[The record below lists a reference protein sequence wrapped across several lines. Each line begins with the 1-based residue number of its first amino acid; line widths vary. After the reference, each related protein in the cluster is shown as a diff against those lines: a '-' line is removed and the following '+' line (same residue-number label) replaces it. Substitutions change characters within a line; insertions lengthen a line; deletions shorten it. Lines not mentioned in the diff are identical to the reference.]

1 MSTDYLRKRII
12 DINHEEIKMKIVLI
26 GLLLL
31 VGLGFGVVIFLP
43 NTVRYSEKIIVNAPI
58 DQVYDNIRFQ
68 ERLMLWSA
76 WPEATGST
84 CSLENADGRV
94 GARTVFFN
102 KGQRFGHQEI
112 IRLDPNSKVSMTLVN
127 SGPLKHTPY
136 LDFDLHAHS
145 KDQTEVTMKFVNTYQ
160 KPFQVPA
167 KLLGIVKWTR
177 DLQIKDLEGL
187 KNYSELQEA
196 V

>member
-1 MSTDYLRKRII
+1 M
-12 DINHEEIKMKIVLI
+12 EIVLI

-31 VGLGFGVVIFLP
+31 ASLVLGVMIFLP

-58 DQVYDNIRFQ
+58 SQVYDNIRLQ

-84 CSLENADGRV
+84 CSLENADGHV

-102 KGQRFGHQEI
+102 KGERFGHQEI
-112 IRLDPNSKVSMTLVN
+112 IALDLNQKVSMTLVN

-136 LDFDLHAHS
+136 LDFHLNAIS
-145 KDQTEVTMKFVNTYQ
+145 KDQTEVTLKFVNTYQ

-167 KLLGIVKWTR
+167 KLLGIVKWTHN
-177 DLQIKDLEGL
+177 LQLKDLEGL

>member
-1 MSTDYLRKRII
+1 MLAL
-12 DINHEEIKMKIVLI
+12 V
-26 GLLLL
+26 LLL
-31 VGLGFGVVIFLP
+31 P
-43 NTVRYSEKIIVNAPI
+43 NVVRYSEKIVVNAPI
-58 DQVYDNIRFQ
+58 AEVYDNIRLQ
-68 ERLMLWSA
+68 ERLMSWSA

-84 CSLENADGRV
+84 CSLENADGTV

-102 KGQRFGHQEI
+102 QGKRFGHQEI
-112 IRLDPNSKVSMTLVN
+112 IDLKPNQKVSLTLVN

-136 LDFDLHAHS
+136 LDFDLRALA
-145 KDQTEVTMKFVNTYQ
+145 KDQTEVTLNFVNTYQ

-177 DLQIKDLEGL
+177 ALQVKDLEGL
-187 KNYSELQEA
+187 KTYSELQRA

>member
-1 MSTDYLRKRII
+1 M
-12 DINHEEIKMKIVLI
+12 EIFLL
-26 GLLLL
+26 GLLLFAAL
-31 VGLGFGVVIFLP
+31 ILALVIFLP
-43 NTVRYSEKIIVNAPI
+43 NVVRYSEKIVVNAPI
-58 DQVYDNIRFQ
+58 EEVYDNIRLQ

-84 CSLENADGRV
+84 CSLENTDGNI

-102 KGQRFGHQEI
+102 KGERFGHQEI
-112 IRLDPNSKVSMTLVN
+112 IDLKPNQKVSLTLVN

-136 LDFDLHAHS
+136 LDFDLRALS
-145 KDQTEVTMKFVNTYQ
+145 KTQTEVTLNFANTYQ

-177 DLQIKDLEGL
+177 ALQIKDLEGL
-187 KNYSELQEA
+187 KTYSELQKA
-196 V
+196 L

>member
-94 GARTVFFN
+94 
-102 KGQRFGHQEI
+102 
-112 IRLDPNSKVSMTLVN
+112 L
-127 SGPLKHTPY
+127 
-136 LDFDLHAHS
+136 
-145 KDQTEVTMKFVNTYQ
+145 
-160 KPFQVPA
+160 
-167 KLLGIVKWTR
+167 
-177 DLQIKDLEGL
+177 
-187 KNYSELQEA
+187 
-196 V
+196 

>member
-1 MSTDYLRKRII
+1 M
-12 DINHEEIKMKIVLI
+12 EIVLI

-31 VGLGFGVVIFLP
+31 AVLGIGLIVFLP
-43 NTVRYSEKIIVNAPI
+43 NVVRYSEKIIVNAPI
-58 DQVYDNIRFQ
+58 EQVYDNIRFQ
-68 ERLMLWSA
+68 ERLMSWSA

-84 CSLENADGRV
+84 CSLENTDGHV

-112 IRLDPNSKVSMTLVN
+112 INLDPNQKVSMTLVN

-136 LDFDLHAHS
+136 LDFDLRSLS
-145 KDQTEVTMKFVNTYQ
+145 KAQTEVTLKFVNTYQ

-177 DLQIKDLEGL
+177 ALQIKDLEGL
-187 KNYSELQEA
+187 KSYSELQKA

>member
-1 MSTDYLRKRII
+1 MEL
-12 DINHEEIKMKIVLI
+12 VLL

-31 VGLGFGVVIFLP
+31 AALMLALAVLLP
-43 NTVRYSEKIIVNAPI
+43 NVVRYSEKIVVDAPI
-58 DQVYDNIRFQ
+58 EQVYDNIRFQ
-68 ERLMLWSA
+68 ERLMSWSA

-84 CSLENADGRV
+84 CALENGDGDV

-102 KGQRFGHQEI
+102 QGKRFGHQEI
-112 IRLDPNSKVSMTLVN
+112 IALKPNQKVSLTLVN

-136 LDFDLHAHS
+136 LDFDLRALS
-145 KDQTEVTMKFVNTYQ
+145 KDQTEVILNFVNTYQ

-167 KLLGIVKWTR
+167 KLLGIVRWTR
-177 DLQIKDLEGL
+177 ALQVKDLEGL
-187 KNYSELQEA
+187 KSYSELQKA